1 MSGSVQYRRDGG
13 VATITMDDGKVNA
26 LTPALLADLAGALDR
41 AADDGGV
48 AVVLAG
54 RPGVFSAG
62 FDLGVLCAG
71 GPDATGMIL
80 AGFAVA
86 ERILSFPAP
95 VVVACGGPA
104 LAMGAF
110 LLLTGDYRIGARGDY
125 AVVAN
130 EVAIGLP
137 MPHAAVEILRQRLT
151 PSAFQRAAIL
161 AEPFPPYAALAA
173 GLLDRVVEPGELP
186 RVAARVAADL
196 HAQVAGPAHTTTK
209 LRVRGVALTALRTAI
224 AADAEGM
231 RNRWVS

>member
-1 MSGSVQYRRDGG
+1 MSRSVQYRRDGG
-13 VATITMDDGKVNA
+13 VATITMDDGRVNA
-26 LTPALLADLAGALDR
+26 LTPTLLADLAGALDR
-41 AADDGGV
+41 AADDAGV

-62 FDLGVLCAG
+62 FDLDVLCAG
-71 GPDATGMIL
+71 GPEATGMIL
-80 AGFAVA
+80 AGFSVA

-95 VVVACGGPA
+95 VVVSCGGPA

-110 LLLTGDYRIGARGDY
+110 LLLAGDYRIGARGDY

-130 EVAIGLP
+130 EVAIGLT

-161 AEPFPPYAALAA
+161 AEPFPPDAALAA
-173 GLLDRVVEPGELP
+173 GLLDRLVDPAELP
-186 RVAARVAADL
+186 GVAARVAADL
-196 HAQVAGPAHTTTK
+196 HAQVAGPAHAATK
-209 LRVRGVALTALRTAI
+209 LRVRGAALAALRTAI

-231 RNRWVS
+231 RNRWAS